1 MPETDTNGNGLP
13 DGVAGSSGTV
23 ALNTFDSWF
32 GPSGGVG
39 SGGVVHPLTDLV
51 TLMKTYTQS
60 ISDTLEENFVEAQS
74 VRLPHFHT
82 PYPPPPAAAGRHRR
96 RCPAHTPLADAA
108 HYDAATGVGVLSRK
122 LMPLH

>member
-1 MPETDTNGNGLP
+1 MGAGLLPDYTAAGGLLPETDTNGNGLP

-51 TLMKTYTQS
+51 TLMKTYTQN
-60 ISDTLEENFVEAQS
+60 ISETLEENFIEAEQ
-74 VRLPHFHT
+74 VRPHLRPTH
-82 PYPPPPAAAGRHRR
+82 PPNQP
-96 RCPAHTPLADAA
+96 TS
-108 HYDAATGVGVLSRK
+108 TGC
-122 LMPLH
+122 LHASS